1 MDNDLIER
9 IKRDDF
15 FKPVLNQIEE
25 ILDPKTF
32 TGRAP
37 EQVRDYI
44 LSDIDPILKRYE
56 SQLGGAV
63 KLAV

>member
-15 FKPVLNQIEE
+15 FKPVLKQLEE

-56 SQLGGAV
+56 SKLGGAV